1 MKLNEKI
8 MKLRKEKGLS
18 QEEFGNEINVS
29 RQAVSKWEAEQTKPD
44 IDKLKEIAKFFD
56 VSYDYLLNDEIEDDN
71 ERKKVKIKNKVNTK
85 KVVIRIIL
93 ILLSIYLI
101 FSLYKFIALF
111 SFYKIADS
119 FSEPNYMMFYTSKL
133 NGKEEMDTY
142 IKKIGSKI
150 IIETSNPYA
159 GEDVILNEEG
169 NVLPFDIE
177 YIDQEKEICYRLLYD
192 TETNMYDYLNSI
204 RDYTTEEEKLSLLEI
219 DNNLI
224 KDQTLSLIP
233 STFKSILSASLNP
246 LYKVSLSR
254 REIYVNY
261 FNRAKMRVTLTNDY
275 LVEDY
280 VLETEFD
287 GSVRIHYSYSYV
299 QDHFDDMEIENPIEV
314 YKEKISN
321 LEEINNM

>member
-8 MKLRKEKGLS
+8 IKLRKEKGLS
-18 QEEFGNEINVS
+18 QEELGNEINVS

-56 VSYDYLLNDEIEDDN
+56 VSYEYLLNDEIESDE
-71 ERKKVKIKNKVNTK
+71 ERKEVKVKNKGNAK
-85 KVVIRIIL
+85 KIIIRIIL

-101 FSLYKFIALF
+101 FSLYKFIVLF
-111 SFYKIADS
+111 RFYKIADS
-119 FSEPNYMMFYTSKL
+119 FSEPNYTMFYTSEL

-142 IKKIGSKI
+142 VKKIGSKI

-192 TETNMYDYLNSI
+192 SETNMYDYQNSI
-204 RDYTTEEEKLSLLEI
+204 GEYTTEEEKLSLLEI
-219 DNNLI
+219 DNNLV
-224 KDQTLSLIP
+224 KDHTLSLIP
-233 STFKSILSASLNP
+233 STFKGILSASLNP
-246 LYKVSLSR
+246 LYQVSLSR
-254 REIYVNY
+254 REIYANY

-280 VLETEFD
+280 ILETEFD
-287 GSVRIHYSYSYV
+287 GTVRLHYSYSYV
-299 QDHFDDMEIENPIEV
+299 QDHFDDMEVQNPIEV
-314 YKEKISN
+314 YKDKISN
-321 LEEINNM
+321 LEEINNK

>member
-29 RQAVSKWEAEQTKPD
+29 RQAVSKWESEQTKPD

-56 VSYDYLLNDEIEDDN
+56 VSYEYLLNDEIENDD
-71 ERKKVKIKNKVNTK
+71 ERKETKIRNKGNAK
-85 KVVIRIIL
+85 KIIIKIIL

-101 FSLYKFIALF
+101 FSLYKFIVLF
-111 SFYKIADS
+111 RFYKIADS
-119 FSEPNYMMFYTSKL
+119 FSEPNYTMFYTSEL

-142 IKKIGSKI
+142 VKKIGNKI
-150 IIETSNPYA
+150 ITETSNPYA
-159 GEDVILNEEG
+159 GEDVILNEKG

-192 TETNMYDYLNSI
+192 TEAKMYDYLNSI
-204 RDYTTEEEKLSLLEI
+204 REYTTEEEKISLLEI
-219 DNNLI
+219 NNNLI
-224 KDQTLSLIP
+224 KDHTLSLIP
-233 STFKSILSASLNP
+233 STFKGILSASLNP
-246 LYKVSLSR
+246 LYQVSLTR
-254 REIYVNY
+254 REIYANY

-299 QDHFDDMEIENPIEV
+299 QDHFDDMEIINPIEM
-314 YKEKISN
+314 YKEKIQN
-321 LEEINNM
+321 YEEITK